1 MSTTYSNELIKLQKQ
16 KVFGENPELELVS
29 PCKIGEGILRLTED
43 EMSFFIK
50 QYAAK
55 NTAISFFIPASGSG
69 SRMFQ
74 FLYEFLE
81 EPNEDNR
88 SKVERFLNSIADF
101 AFFKQIPS
109 EMQRAIKEQSI
120 GLDEIVSYLLHSDGL
135 GYGHM
140 PKGLIPFHSNE
151 PFILNP
157 FQEQILQGARL
168 DKDNFSF
175 HFTVQS
181 TFEGEIK
188 KVIQHVEGLTGS
200 SYKVTFSEQS
210 LSTNS
215 IAFCEDQS
223 PCKIDNDELVT
234 RPAGHG
240 ALLSHLNQIKEEV
253 IFIKNIDNVQ
263 HLKNSDLTLKTW
275 KVLGG
280 LLLNFKDELVK
291 LYKEPTFDGLI
302 SLNKRFQVYSLSEI
316 SSCTTEQAIRD
327 LLNRPTRVCGM
338 VKNEG
343 QPGGG
348 PFWVNENGI
357 ISKQIVEKA
366 QISMKGDQ
374 YKLMVQSTHFNPVMI
389 VASPAS
395 VSGEKF
401 DLNNFKDDSKY
412 FIVRKKH
419 HGQTIRYIELPGL
432 WNGGMAHWNT
442 LFVEIPSSTF
452 SPVKTVLDLLGEAHK
467 A

>member
-1 MSTTYSNELIKLQKQ
+1 
-16 KVFGENPELELVS
+16 
-29 PCKIGEGILRLTED
+29 
-43 EMSFFIK
+43 
-50 QYAAK
+50 
-55 NTAISFFIPASGSG
+55 
-69 SRMFQ
+69 
-74 FLYEFLE
+74 
-81 EPNEDNR
+81 
-88 SKVERFLNSIADF
+88 
-101 AFFKQIPS
+101 
-109 EMQRAIKEQSI
+109 
-120 GLDEIVSYLLHSDGL
+120 
-135 GYGHM
+135 
-140 PKGLIPFHSNE
+140 
-151 PFILNP
+151 
-157 FQEQILQGARL
+157 
-168 DKDNFSF
+168 
-175 HFTVQS
+175 
-181 TFEGEIK
+181 
-188 KVIQHVEGLTGS
+188 
-200 SYKVTFSEQS
+200 
-210 LSTNS
+210 
-215 IAFCEDQS
+215 
-223 PCKIDNDELVT
+223 
-234 RPAGHG
+234 
-240 ALLSHLNQIKEEV
+240 
-253 IFIKNIDNVQ
+253 
-263 HLKNSDLTLKTW
+263 
-275 KVLGG
+275 
-280 LLLNFKDELVK
+280 
-291 LYKEPTFDGLI
+291 
-302 SLNKRFQVYSLSEI
+302 LNKRFQVYSLSEI